1 MVETKATIVN
11 RTVSRLQWR
20 AYQFCFQLFEA
31 SRLRAERVDHT
42 VSRTLL
48 YTSAVTIMV
57 ARRIYNRA
65 CLATGLRMGDRKEER
80 K

>member
-1 MVETKATIVN
+1 METKATIA
-11 RTVSRLQWR
+11 TVSRVQWR
-20 AYQFCFQLFEA
+20 AYEFCFQLFEA
-31 SRLRAERVDHT
+31 SGVRAESVDHT

-80 K
+80 E